1 MNNKPIVI
9 IDTDPG
15 QDDALAI
22 LLLALSGAVDIRAV
36 TTVAGNAE
44 IQKTTNNTRYILD
57 LVDSPIPIYSGAEKP
72 LKKALVLA
80 NVHGRSGLAG
90 VRVIKKERLNG
101 LAADKIIETVRAN
114 PGQVTI
120 LAIGP
125 ETNIATA
132 LLREPELA
140 KLIKQ
145 IVVMGGAINV
155 PGNKSRTAEFN
166 MFVDPEAAKIVFDSG
181 VKVVMI
187 PLDACNTMPMFL
199 TDFEKIRGKLKRPIL
214 AMMKQFIRGI
224 AKFENFEG
232 ALVYDALAAYYLI
245 NPKAFEL
252 KKMDIRVETRGELT
266 AGMTV
271 ADLRNWGGKNPNVD
285 VATKIDRPAFI
296 KDFIRILSK

>member
-1 MNNKPIVI
+1 MINKPLVI

-22 LLLALSGAVDIRAV
+22 LLLALSGTADVRAV

-44 IQKTTNNTRYILD
+44 IQKTTNNARYILD
-57 LVDSPIPIYSGAEKP
+57 LTDSPIPIYSGAEKP
-72 LKKALVLA
+72 LNKDLVTA

-90 VRVIKKERLNG
+90 VRVSKKARLNG
-101 LAADKIIETVRAN
+101 LAVKKIMQIVRAN

-125 ETNIATA
+125 QTNIATA
-132 LLREPELA
+132 LLRDPGLT

-145 IVVMGGAINV
+145 IVIMGGAINV

-166 MFVDPEAAKIVFDSG
+166 IFVDPEAAKIVFDSG
-181 VKVVMI
+181 VKIIMI
-187 PLDACNTMPMFL
+187 PLDVCNTMPMFL

-214 AMMKQFIRGI
+214 AMMKQFIKGI

-252 KKMDIRVETRGELT
+252 KKMDVRVETRGELT

-271 ADLRNWGGKNPNVD
+271 ADQRNWGGKNPNID
-285 VATKIDRPAFI
+285 VVANIDRSAFVR
-296 KDFIRILSK
+296 DFVRILSD